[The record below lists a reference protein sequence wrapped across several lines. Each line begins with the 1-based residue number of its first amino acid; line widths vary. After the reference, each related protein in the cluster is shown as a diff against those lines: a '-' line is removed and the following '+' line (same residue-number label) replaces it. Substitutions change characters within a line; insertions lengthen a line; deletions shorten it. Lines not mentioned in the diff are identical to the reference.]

1 DDLGAFALRH
11 KRAEIIVVP
20 GGMTSI
26 QIAWTR
32 PYEAAPDTL
41 AKRRAGLIEDL
52 GFLVLKRRVRAI
64 DSKADAPFISA
75 DVG

>member
-1 DDLGAFALRH
+1 
-11 KRAEIIVVP
+11 

-32 PYEAAPDTL
+32 PYDSAPDTF

-52 GFLVLKRRVRAI
+52 GFLVLKLRVSAI
-64 DSKADAPFISA
+64 AGKADAPFISA
-75 DVG
+75 DVGSQDLLEFAAIRTTWAESR